1 MAEVPLPTPTKVP
14 VPSTDIRN
22 AVFAG
27 AKLDEEVTGTGEFY
41 TDRLGAKRLTN
52 TGRNNQFD
60 AAQLDR
66 ANRFEQ
72 FLLSSGYVFLGDYE
86 DGPFQ
91 FSARNQYIR
100 YNNQYYRLNAATDVG
115 FTTTGTDATSFAN
128 DVTHFVLMDGD
139 TLRQNLGS
147 GEGLSLLGSV
157 SPRSGLRNVKTSYN
171 GQSVLMKQAVTG
183 GPVLNAI
190 ATHKPGM
197 TAADDD
203 YSTFITADGQ
213 VYQFDISAGIDF
225 RLAGALLDGSNAG
238 ACIKKIVDTEVAK
251 AIAAGSI
258 DACKKMVLISPL
270 GNNDLTQLILDTDE
284 TFVIPS
290 FMGLWHFGQV
300 RYKFNGLTKP
310 AFRICNEI
318 DGLTS
323 SMVDFVDRQGAEV
336 IKGNG
341 YLVEIIGPNP
351 ATYDEWYALTQSN
364 PSAVSSAAGIEFGNT
379 YSSKTLLDCRDTIIE
394 NVAIERFHGG
404 LRLHGFDTYINIF
417 RNLKITSCVYTFY
430 EPDADKSN
438 AGENLRFEGGTF
450 GNCYRSHFYINQVG
464 LSRTYVGCSFD
475 YARQNFLELRSSGRG
490 NDFIYENCWI
500 EGFGDFLI
508 RQYPITDTWSFR
520 KNKITF
526 SGGKIVGAKGS
537 QTEWAPR
544 RKIILAP
551 TDNNKIEFINTQIEW
566 PSPPSEPQIA
576 LMGYTDD
583 TIKYNPGRY
592 SCPGTAYE
600 DELLNYA
607 YGLKGNAY
615 KFSGTE
621 GASVKDSKDTATN
634 ISFDTNNN
642 ATGFKVE
649 YGPVDDDGLR
659 CVKITTTA
667 TTDLVE
673 LSDKRLMVKAPQHTV
688 VNAGISIKM
697 AAITSGAVTFGM
709 RLRGYNNPVSKADS
723 TTLIVTKTYTLNGSL
738 ASDPYNVSSLLSA
751 AGTPL
756 TTDKYV
762 GVQTSRDMAFDS
774 TVATHFVPT
783 MTVTGYVG
791 TIYVKLPVWWISNGS
806 APAAYSI
813 EES

>member
-1 MAEVPLPTPTKVP
+1 MAEVPLPTPTQAP

-41 TDRLGAKRLTN
+41 TDRLGVKRLTN

-100 YNNQYYRLNAATDVG
+100 YNNQYYRLNAAIDVG
-115 FTTTGTDATSFAN
+115 FTTTGTDATSFVN

-258 DACKKMVLISPL
+258 DACKKMITISPL

-290 FMGLWHFGQV
+290 FMSLWHVGQV

-318 DGLTS
+318 PGLAS

-450 GNCYRSHFYINQVG
+450 GNCYRSHFYINQAG

-551 TDNNKIEFINTQIEW
+551 TDNNKIEFIGTQIEW

-621 GASVKDSKDTATN
+621 GASIKDSKDTATN

-697 AAITSGAVTFGM
+697 AAVTAGAVTFGM
-709 RLRGYNNPVSKADS
+709 RLRAYNNPVSTANL
-723 TTLIVTKTYTLNGSL
+723 TTGTVTKTYTLNGSL

-762 GVQTSRDMAFDS
+762 GVQTSRDLAFDS

-791 TIYVKLPVWWISNGS
+791 TIYLKLPVWWISNGS

>member
-1 MAEVPLPTPTKVP
+1 MAEVPLPTPTQAP

-213 VYQFDISAGIDF
+213 VYQFDISAGVDF

-258 DACKKMVLISPL
+258 DACKKMITISPL

-284 TFVIPS
+284 TLVIPS
-290 FMGLWHFGQV
+290 FMSLWHVGQV

-318 DGLTS
+318 PGLAS

-341 YLVEIIGPNP
+341 
-351 ATYDEWYALTQSN
+351 
-364 PSAVSSAAGIEFGNT
+364 
-379 YSSKTLLDCRDTIIE
+379 
-394 NVAIERFHGG
+394 
-404 LRLHGFDTYINIF
+404 
-417 RNLKITSCVYTFY
+417 
-430 EPDADKSN
+430 
-438 AGENLRFEGGTF
+438 
-450 GNCYRSHFYINQVG
+450 
-464 LSRTYVGCSFD
+464 
-475 YARQNFLELRSSGRG
+475 
-490 NDFIYENCWI
+490 
-500 EGFGDFLI
+500 
-508 RQYPITDTWSFR
+508 
-520 KNKITF
+520 
-526 SGGKIVGAKGS
+526 
-537 QTEWAPR
+537 
-544 RKIILAP
+544 
-551 TDNNKIEFINTQIEW
+551 
-566 PSPPSEPQIA
+566 
-576 LMGYTDD
+576 
-583 TIKYNPGRY
+583 
-592 SCPGTAYE
+592 
-600 DELLNYA
+600 
-607 YGLKGNAY
+607 
-615 KFSGTE
+615 
-621 GASVKDSKDTATN
+621 
-634 ISFDTNNN
+634 
-642 ATGFKVE
+642 
-649 YGPVDDDGLR
+649 
-659 CVKITTTA
+659 
-667 TTDLVE
+667 
-673 LSDKRLMVKAPQHTV
+673 
-688 VNAGISIKM
+688 
-697 AAITSGAVTFGM
+697 
-709 RLRGYNNPVSKADS
+709 
-723 TTLIVTKTYTLNGSL
+723 
-738 ASDPYNVSSLLSA
+738 
-751 AGTPL
+751 
-756 TTDKYV
+756 
-762 GVQTSRDMAFDS
+762 
-774 TVATHFVPT
+774 
-783 MTVTGYVG
+783 
-791 TIYVKLPVWWISNGS
+791 
-806 APAAYSI
+806 
-813 EES
+813 